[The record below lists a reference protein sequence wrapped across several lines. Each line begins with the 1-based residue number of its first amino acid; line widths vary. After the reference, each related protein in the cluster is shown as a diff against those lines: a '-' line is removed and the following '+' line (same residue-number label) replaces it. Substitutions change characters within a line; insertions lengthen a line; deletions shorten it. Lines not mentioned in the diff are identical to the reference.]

1 MAAQTRGLVLMIDF
15 APMRRTWTL
24 GFVLVTL
31 IPGCGGGGGSN
42 QQSARDVAQAYVNA
56 RNQGDAAKVCELYS
70 EQLIQ
75 SLKTSNCVA
84 FVQEQT
90 SGTATDL
97 SLVGVSQH
105 GDQATATIQARL
117 GGSIANAIAPIE
129 LELTRE
135 NGQWK
140 ISGLGGPENTP
151 SP

>member
-1 MAAQTRGLVLMIDF
+1 MIDF
-15 APMRRTWTL
+15 APMRRTWSL

-84 FVQEQT
+84 FVRRPRGPPR
-90 SGTATDL
+90 SASTATRPPPQ
-97 SLVGVSQH
+97 SRRAV
-105 GDQATATIQARL
+105 
-117 GGSIANAIAPIE
+117 ANAIAPIE

-140 ISGLGGPENTP
+140 ISRLGGPEHAFAMR
-151 SP
+151 SRL